1 LRIIAKIVAIVIIKI
16 HNNKQIKLLT
26 NLLSMSKSLSLT
38 TLLSII
44 VLFPVHGNDDLSQ
57 TSTTSETQ
65 IHVLGET
72 VYQSNRYVETLDSST
87 FYNLPV
93 GLIGGSQKDPSYA
106 ILINK
111 AVIKPEGAYFNA
123 YMSLT
128 NPFDGTKLAFQA
140 ENVPFS
146 FKGGLRGDLRLEL
159 VTKAKFTICKDVDLF
174 ILPGSYVEWDCNGF
188 KMLKIKGSV
197 EFASSTFLPAKEDGQ
212 LKKEGSKLKTFIEI
226 DVKDLND
233 IAFNIS
239 IDPFQIKG
247 LNDITFSIKNLAL
260 DYSDFMNPSSIKF
273 PANYLTT
280 YSPENKNL
288 WRGIYIGDAKII
300 LGPKFRNKKKEVP
313 SAFEAKDLIIDDNGL
328 TGILSVDSLLAIDE
342 GDLGGWEF
350 SIAKLSVKLLAGRL
364 TEASFNGEVHIPAMK
379 EGSNL
384 GYGATIGCD
393 GKYSFIVSAA
403 DTLTMPLFG
412 AAKLQLYKNS
422 SVTINVVDDQFVP
435 VANLTGNISF
445 NAQFSKGNDKNNL
458 KLAKVEF
465 QEMRFSTVEP
475 VFDIK
480 YFAVAASKQGGFA
493 NFPITIDKIAF
504 VINQDKAKLSIGLVI
519 NLMNSSDEGF
529 GGATTLALVAERKGY
544 KFEYKGIEIEMIKI
558 DIEKGSAFAIHGKI
572 MFARDDIVYGNGFRG
587 SLKARFGKNIEIE
600 AIALFGKVHGYRY
613 FFVDAM
619 FSMKPGIQAGPI
631 TFYGFGG
638 GLYSHM
644 KQQPGVIDPES
655 FGASRSGIV
664 YAPND
669 SISIGIMAE
678 VKFGIINEKLVDA
691 DVKFEIVFNSHGGLN
706 FIGFYGGAKC
716 IVPGL
721 EASEDNV
728 KKNAQAIACN
738 GKLAFD
744 PTGAPIA
751 VTVSM
756 EMDFEHDV
764 FHAELEAF
772 LNVAGVLTG
781 IGPQGSCGKCVMH
794 IEKTKW
800 YMHLGTPANP
810 LGLKILSVIQLS
822 GYFMAGF
829 DIPTELPLNPTV
841 AAILKITPEQACA
854 NRTGDDL
861 STGKGV
867 AFGSCFSISTG
878 DLSFLCFYGKFEL
891 GMGYDMLMVS
901 LGKDVR
907 CQGHN
912 PPVGI
917 NGWYA
922 KGQAFAY
929 MEGQIGIVVKVFKKN
944 RKFEILDIGAAALL
958 RAEGPNPM
966 YIEGQ
971 AGGYFR
977 LLGGMVKGECKFK
990 VTAGEKCLFVKDSP
1004 TAPQSAVQE
1013 LNLIASV
1020 TPQQDAKDVDIFNVP
1035 QAVFNVPVN
1044 KTMNISEEGGAVRRF
1059 RANLEKCELKKG
1071 NDLVPGSSSWNADQS
1086 VLAYQ
1091 PNNILYPKA
1100 NYHFEVEV
1108 SFDEWK
1114 DNQWVTVTDSGVKT
1128 IEKKSCDF
1136 VTGDLPKEIPMNS
1149 IAYCYPVMRQYNFY
1163 PKEYPTGY
1171 IAFNMGLAPY
1181 FNMGREWKQ
1190 KARFNPVNGGAS
1202 VMSDMTYDDATR
1214 TVSFNIPPTLNG
1226 NTIYK
1231 LELTNIPVGG
1241 SVDKNVT
1248 QTTTN
1253 VALENDSNTMQVTTK
1268 EATGTISRAEE
1279 IVFLSYGFRAS
1290 KYKTMNEKLSFS
1302 SLQVDMLY
1310 DISPYVYHLQST
1322 ITGSE
1327 MFDKF
1332 EIYGTDNTPP
1342 LLRRTAVLENTPWY
1356 KQAVAP
1362 VIYKDYPLLGQ
1373 ANITWRDTSKVGV
1386 PPIGDIKIWQVN
1398 FDHILSDDEL
1408 ETGVA
1413 TAVTD
1418 MAHFMYGLPYNWS
1431 KDYYDI
1437 RMKLANLYPSMTT
1450 TDPHVNAILNKVIWP
1465 VVDQG
1470 AYPVK
1475 FEYVLPGINKVTS
1488 TKIFT
1493 MNNPFHLVQ
1502 PSL

>member
-1 LRIIAKIVAIVIIKI
+1 MFKP
-16 HNNKQIKLLT
+16 
-26 NLLSMSKSLSLT
+26 LSLT
-38 TLLSII
+38 TLLAIM
-44 VLFPVHGNDDLSQ
+44 VLCPVRGYDDPKTQ
-57 TSTTSETQ
+57 AFTSEAQ
-65 IHVLGET
+65 IHALGET
-72 VYQSNRYVETLDSST
+72 VSQNNRYVEKLDSST

-93 GLIGGSQKDPSYA
+93 GLIGGADKDPSYA

-146 FKGGLRGDLRLEL
+146 FGGGLRGDLRLEL
-159 VTKAKFTICKDVDLF
+159 VSKAKFTICKDVDLF
-174 ILPGSYVEWDCNGF
+174 ILPGSYIEWDCHGF
-188 KMLKIKGSV
+188 KNLKIKGSV
-197 EFASSTFLPAKEDGQ
+197 EFASSTFLPATENGQ
-212 LKKEGSKLKTFIEI
+212 LKNDSSRLTAYIET

-233 IAFNIS
+233 IALTIS
-239 IDPFQIKG
+239 LDPFQIKG
-247 LNDITFSIKNLAL
+247 VSDITFSIKNLAI
-260 DYSDFMNPSSIKF
+260 DYSDYTNPATIKF

-280 YSPENKNL
+280 YAPGNKNL

-300 LGPKFRNKKKEVP
+300 LGPKFRNKKKNGP
-313 SAFEAKDLIIDDNGL
+313 SGFEAKDLIIDENGL
-328 TGILSVDSLLAIDE
+328 TGVLAVDSLLALDE

-350 SIAKLSVKLLAGRL
+350 SIARLSVKLLASKI
-364 TEASFNGEVHIPAMK
+364 TEAAFNGQVHIPAMK

-384 GYGATIGCD
+384 AYGATIDAG
-393 GKYSFIVSAA
+393 GKYNFIISPA

-412 AAKLQLYKNS
+412 DAKLQLYKNS
-422 SVTINVVDDQFVP
+422 SVTISVENDNFVP
-435 VANLTGNISF
+435 TANLTGNISF
-445 NAQFSKGNDKNNL
+445 NAQFSKGNDKNNF
-458 KLAKVEF
+458 KLSKVEF

-480 YFAVAASKQGGFA
+480 YFAVSASKQGGFA
-493 NFPITIDKIAF
+493 NFPISINKLSL
-504 VINQDKAKLSIGLVI
+504 VINQNQAKISVGLVL
-519 NLMNSSDEGF
+519 NLMKSSDEGF
-529 GGATTLALVAERKGY
+529 GGATTLAVVAERKGF
-544 KFEYKGIEIEMIKI
+544 KFEYKGIEIEMIRI
-558 DIEKGSAFAIHGKI
+558 DIEKGSAFAIHGQI
-572 MFARDDIVYGNGFRG
+572 MFARDDAVYGNGFRG
-587 SLKARFGKNIEIE
+587 SLKARFGKNIEID
-600 AIALFGKVHGYRY
+600 AIALFGKVHDMRY

-619 FSMKPGIQAGPI
+619 FSMKPGITAGPI
-631 TFYGFGG
+631 TFFGFGG

-644 KQQPGVIDPES
+644 KQKAGVIDPES
-655 FGASRSGIV
+655 FGASRSGLV
-664 YAPND
+664 YEPND

-678 VKFGIINEKLVDA
+678 VQFGVINEKLIDA
-691 DVKFEIVFNSHGGLN
+691 DVKFEIVFNSSGGLN

-721 EASEDNV
+721 EASGDKV

-738 GKLAFD
+738 GHLAFD

-800 YMHLGTPANP
+800 YIHLGTPTNP
-810 LGLKILSVIQLS
+810 LGLKILSVIQLQ
-822 GYFMAGF
+822 GYFMAGY

-854 NRTGDDL
+854 NRTGDDVA
-861 STGKGV
+861 TGKGI

-891 GMGYDMLMVS
+891 GMGYDMLLVS
-901 LGKDVR
+901 VGKDVY
-907 CQGHN
+907 CEGHN

-917 NGWYA
+917 SGWYA
-922 KGQAFAY
+922 KGQAYAY
-929 MEGQIGIVVKVFKKN
+929 MEGQIGIKVKVFHKEK
-944 RKFEILDIGAAALL
+944 KFEILDIGAAAIL

-990 VTAGEKCLFVKDSP
+990 VTAGEKCIFTRANPNSP
-1004 TAPQSAVQE
+1004 QAAVQE
-1013 LNLIASV
+1013 INLISSV
-1020 TPQQDAKDVDIFNVP
+1020 TPQQSATDVDIFNVP

-1044 KTMNISEEGGAVRRF
+1044 KTMNISDDGGAVHRF

-1071 NDLVPGSSSWNADQS
+1071 AEPVPGSSSWNADQS

-1091 PNNILYPKA
+1091 PNDILYPNA

-1114 DNQWVTVTDSGVKT
+1114 DNQWVAVMDSGVKMT
-1128 IEKKSCDF
+1128 EKKGCDF
-1136 VTGDLPKEIPMNS
+1136 TTGALPKEIPS
-1149 IAYCYPVMRQYNFY
+1149 SAIAYCYPINRQYNFY
-1163 PKEYPTGY
+1163 SQEYPQGY
-1171 IAFNMGLAPY
+1171 IAFNLGLAPF
-1181 FNMGREWKQ
+1181 FNMGSEWTQ
-1190 KARFNPVNGGAS
+1190 KARFNPVSGGAS
-1202 VMSDMTYDDATR
+1202 VSSDLTYNATTR
-1214 TVSFNIPPTLNG
+1214 TVSFNIPTNLNG

-1231 LELTNIPVGG
+1231 LELTNIPLGG

-1248 QTTTN
+1248 ENTTN
-1253 VALENDSNTMQVTTK
+1253 VGLPNDSNTMQITTK
-1268 EATGTISRAEE
+1268 QATGTISRAEE

-1290 KYKTMNEKLSFS
+1290 KYKTLAEKLSFS
-1302 SLQVDMLY
+1302 ELQVDMLY

-1332 EIYGTDNTPP
+1332 EIYGTDNTPA
-1342 LLRRTAVLENTPWY
+1342 LIRRTAILNNTPWY
-1356 KQAVAP
+1356 KQSVEP
-1362 VIYKDYPLLGQ
+1362 MVYNGYPLLGQ
-1373 ANITWRDTSKVGV
+1373 ANITWRDTSGIGV
-1386 PPIGDIKIWQVN
+1386 PPVGDIKIWQVN
-1398 FDHILSDDEL
+1398 FDHTLTDDEL

-1413 TAVTD
+1413 TALTG
-1418 MAHFMYGLPYNWS
+1418 MAHFMYGLPYYWS

-1437 RMKLANLYPSMTT
+1437 RMKLANLYPTSTT
-1450 TDPHVNAILNKVIWP
+1450 SDPHINAILNKVIWP

-1488 TKIFT
+1488 TKMFT
-1493 MNNPFHLVQ
+1493 MNNPFHIVQ